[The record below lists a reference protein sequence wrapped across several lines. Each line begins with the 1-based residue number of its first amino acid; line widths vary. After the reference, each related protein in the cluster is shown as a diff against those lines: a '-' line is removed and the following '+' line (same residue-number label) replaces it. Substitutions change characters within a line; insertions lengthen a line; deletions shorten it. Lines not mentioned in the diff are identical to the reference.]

1 MMELLREF
9 WGIVAAALAGLV
21 WLIRLEARSLAN
33 EREIRR
39 MAEQRREDLQSAKE
53 ARETTNEML
62 REIRSDIKNLA
73 MDVRRQA

>member
-1 MMELLREF
+1 MELLREF